1 MKSIVVANS
10 KGGCGV
16 SFLSFLLADH
26 YDLHCVSNSDPKL
39 DFRSLDIFSGSASRV
54 PKKMLRAY
62 DIVYDL
68 RAPQDKLALLVKDL
82 SAVVSHLIIPTAT
95 DAVSLYHTVE
105 LARFAQTLNLPVSI
119 VINYYRTEKNLS
131 MAFADLRA
139 QLPHT
144 KICSLRYTTLFGRLS
159 YDGREWLEKVH
170 HTKGEGRLLNSL
182 QQIHEMFDLIV
193 GVTGGCKNGK

>member
-26 YDLHCVSNSDPKL
+26 YNLHCVSNSDPKL
-39 DFRSLDIFSGSASRV
+39 DFQSLDIFSGSVSRV
-54 PKKMLRAY
+54 PKKMLRVY
-62 DIVYDL
+62 DTVYDL

-95 DAVSLYHTVE
+95 DAVSLCHTVE
-105 LARFAQTLNLPVSI
+105 LARFAQTLNLPVSV
-119 VINYYRTEKNLS
+119 VINNYRTEKNLS

-144 KICSLRYTTLFGRLS
+144 KIYSLRYTTLFGRLS
-159 YDGREWLEKVH
+159 YDGRAWLKKVH
-170 HTKGEGRLLNSL
+170 HTKGEGRLLNTL
-182 QQIHEMFDLIV
+182 HQIHEMFDQIL
-193 GVTGGCKNGK
+193 GFTRGSQHAK